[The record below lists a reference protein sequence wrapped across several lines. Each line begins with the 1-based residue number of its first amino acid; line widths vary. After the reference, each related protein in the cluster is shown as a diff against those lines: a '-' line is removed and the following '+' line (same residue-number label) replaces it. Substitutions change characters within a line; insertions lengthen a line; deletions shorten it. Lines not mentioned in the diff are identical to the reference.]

1 MNWELIWKIVL
12 IFTLVAYS
20 LLAIIVFIGGIGNVI
35 EMLRDLRAPIDIT
48 EDQSE

>member
-12 IFTLVAYS
+12 IFTLAAYS
-20 LLAIIVFIGGIGNVI
+20 LLVIIVSIGGVGNII
-35 EMLRDLRAPIDIT
+35 EMLRDLREPVDIP